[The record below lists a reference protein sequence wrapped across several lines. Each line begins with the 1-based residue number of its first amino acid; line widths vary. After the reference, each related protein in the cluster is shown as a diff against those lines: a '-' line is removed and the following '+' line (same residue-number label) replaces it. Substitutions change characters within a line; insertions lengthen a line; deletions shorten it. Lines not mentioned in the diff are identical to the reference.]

1 VSHRLL
7 EYLGFRTTEE
17 GRDYLLRTRLD
28 DQVHAYTVRIAH
40 EAFAAGRA
48 RFQDGPEISYVKVRD
63 ELAAHESGPIEDV
76 FTINDADLAAYREA
90 HSRQP
95 WWRKDAPPPPGAKTS
110 PRSS

>member
-28 DQVHAYTVRIAH
+28 NEIHGYTVHIAH

-48 RFQDGPEISYVKVRD
+48 RFQDGPEISYAKVRD
-63 ELAAHESGPIEDV
+63 ELAAHENGPIEDV
-76 FTINDADLAAYREA
+76 FTINDAELASYRET
-90 HSRQP
+90 HTRQP
-95 WWRKDAPPPPGAKTS
+95 SWRKSSAAAPGAAS
-110 PRSS
+110 PASR